1 MVVGGRV
8 RLRVGDTEFVVR
20 VVLFCNFIELLLLFP
35 TYYVFL
41 RSYYINTKESV
52 QTSPVQSN

>member
-35 TYYVFL
+35 TYCVFL